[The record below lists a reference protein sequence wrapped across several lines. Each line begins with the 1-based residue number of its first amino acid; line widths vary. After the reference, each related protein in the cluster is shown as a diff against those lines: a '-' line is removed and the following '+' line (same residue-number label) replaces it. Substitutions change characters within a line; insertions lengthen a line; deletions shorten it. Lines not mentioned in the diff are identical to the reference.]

1 MTKHIKEDSC
11 AYLKG
16 WLDELKLNSL
26 VAALIRST
34 YPYVDESC
42 CNQQLHPHD
51 DERCHPAQQQV
62 TEQNVQDADG

>member
-1 MTKHIKEDSC
+1 M
-11 AYLKG
+11 
-16 WLDELKLNSL
+16 KLNRL